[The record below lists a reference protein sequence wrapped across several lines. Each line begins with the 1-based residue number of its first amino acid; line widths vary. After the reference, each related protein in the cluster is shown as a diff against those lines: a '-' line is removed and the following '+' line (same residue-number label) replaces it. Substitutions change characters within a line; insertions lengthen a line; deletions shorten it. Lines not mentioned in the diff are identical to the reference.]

1 METNAERLAR
11 YTQSLEDVISH
22 TKGGTVHVVY
32 VSTLKQQ
39 PTREWLLAI
48 VNRDG
53 IAVPYRYKAYEGR
66 WESAGN
72 KRRPIED
79 IRPRIPWDGSKDTY
93 PDYMTT
99 AEWHAESDRRWALS
113 DMEV

>member
-1 METNAERLAR
+1 MEETDAERLAR
-11 YTQSLEDVISH
+11 YTQSLEDVISR

-39 PTREWLLAI
+39 PTREWLLAL
-48 VNRDG
+48 VNRNG
-53 IAVPYRYKAYEGR
+53 IAVPYRYMAWEGR

-79 IRPRIPWDGSKDTY
+79 IRPRIPWDGSEDTY
-93 PDYMTT
+93 PEYMTT
-99 AEWHAESDRRWALS
+99 AERRGEDLMRWPH
-113 DMEV
+113 